1 MGVPDHL
8 TLGITIAGMEEW
20 LNSLPSDA
28 LDQVNSTIEID
39 EETNKPK
46 FPPNDCINGY
56 VNQWHIIAAGKGE
69 GKDDN
74 LSHCERLAK
83 HGSPEVGTADV
94 FVSWFLGTPVETLL
108 DALRRFIRD
117 HQELSEDTKFWVC
130 DFVIRQKDVKSDLD
144 HLGSCVE
151 MIQRTVLLLDP
162 LGCTHTS

>member
-1 MGVPDHL
+1 M
-8 TLGITIAGMEEW
+8 
-20 LNSLPSDA
+20 
-28 LDQVNSTIEID
+28 
-39 EETNKPK
+39 
-46 FPPNDCINGY
+46 
-56 VNQWHIIAAGKGE
+56 
-69 GKDDN
+69 
-74 LSHCERLAK
+74 
-83 HGSPEVGTADV
+83 
-94 FVSWFLGTPVETLL
+94 SWFLGTPVETLL